1 MVDAVNGLVARLLTG
16 AGEVFLPDVG
26 SLVTERRAAQRISR
40 RQIMPPYRAV
50 VFTSQQ
56 RGESLVDAIA
66 VAAGVDAAKAGEIYT
81 TWLGRV
87 RDAGGTIA
95 VEGVGVLKMKHF
107 TVEEAFDRQLNPA
120 GRQAVALRRPRRFD
134 WTLWIGG
141 AAMLFAVAFGVWQ
154 YLIYDGKPA
163 PEEVRNVAPA
173 AAPELSDGSET
184 GNETLGAAALAA
196 DPTIGSDAA
205 AEPAAAT
212 SEADRTDRTEPQQA
226 SSASRSEKSE
236 SGVLPL
242 ASGRRYV
249 VLGVFST
256 PENALRAAAAVEA
269 ENPVLRCGVYRF
281 GAKYMVS
288 PFESE
293 EQEACTQFIRAHAEA
308 HPGMWTYTAR

>member
-141 AAMLFAVAFGVWQ
+141 AAMLFAVAFGAWQ
-154 YLIYDGKPA
+154 YAIYEGKPTPA
-163 PEEVRNVAPA
+163 EVRNVASA
-173 AAPELSDGSET
+173 VAPELPDGAESGAET
-184 GNETLGAAALAA
+184 FGTEPLAA
-196 DPTIGSDAA
+196 DPAVANDAA
-205 AEPAAAT
+205 AESAT
-212 SEADRTDRTEPQQA
+212 SENVQTDRTEPQQ
-226 SSASRSEKSE
+226 SAVSRSEKSE